1 MLAATRTFARVR
13 AASAPEAAISLRR
26 FAAPAGAAAGPSDA
40 SGAPPSRG
48 TPFPPPPPRSAI
60 DPPLSPTPRA
70 RPGSL
75 RASRSIRSPRLSSSL
90 TPSSRRAAPDAAAV
104 PADISASASPPGG
117 SPTTG
122 GARGRIPA
130 TIVRETYEGVS
141 ASYSVSHGDTLR
153 GYPTMTLREM
163 LASVDA
169 RYAAG
174 AMPAE
179 RHVAQL
185 VDKVADADD
194 AAKVAGAMAKF
205 RALRLSRV
213 SSGRSS
219 PGTTLRRDGY
229 LGENALLMFI
239 SACARDSADP
249 RRAMDVAI
257 RVAEARHVHGVRVG
271 KTALLA
277 LLARSVDAGQ
287 IARVYEIW
295 RAVDPPVDVD
305 AVCADAVVKALVRIG
320 EAGTAEASARAFRDV
335 GVGIGEETRRALEEA
350 IAAEERGK
358 GEEAEEA
365 TPGDGEGEGEA
376 DRVVVAGAEGE
387 PEGTEGEEGLR

>member
-194 AAKVAGAMAKF
+194 AAKVAGAMAKV

-320 EAGTAEASARAFRDV
+320 EAGTAEASARAFRDA

>member
-48 TPFPPPPPRSAI
+48 TPFPPPPAI
-60 DPPLSPTPRA
+60 GDRPPLSPTPRA

-75 RASRSIRSPRLSSSL
+75 RASRSLRSPRLSSSL
-90 TPSSRRAAPDAAAV
+90 PPSSRRAAPDAAAV

-205 RALRLSRV
+205 RASRLSRV

-271 KTALLA
+271 RSALLA

-295 RAVDPPVDVD
+295 RAVDPPVDVN

-320 EAGTAEASARAFRDV
+320 EAGIAETSARAFRDA
-335 GVGIGEETRRALEEA
+335 GVEIGEETRRALEEA

>member
-75 RASRSIRSPRLSSSL
+75 RASRSLRSPRISSSL
-90 TPSSRRAAPDAAAV
+90 PPSSRRAAPDAAAV

-194 AAKVAGAMAKF
+194 AAEVAGAMAKF
-205 RALRLSRV
+205 RASRLSRAV
-213 SSGRSS
+213 SSRSSS

-271 KTALLA
+271 RSALLA

-305 AVCADAVVKALVRIG
+305 AVCADAVVKALVRVG
-320 EAGTAEASARAFRDV
+320 EAGMAEASARAFRDA

-365 TPGDGEGEGEA
+365 DGDGEGEGDA

>member
-320 EAGTAEASARAFRDV
+320 EAGTAEASARVFRDV

>member
-60 DPPLSPTPRA
+60 DPPSPPPLALVQDPSAPRGPSA
-70 RPGSL
+70 HP
-75 RASRSIRSPRLSSSL
+75 ASPRPSP
-90 TPSSRRAAPDAAAV
+90 PSSRRAAPDAAAV

-194 AAKVAGAMAKF
+194 AAEVAGAMAKF
-205 RALRLSRV
+205 RASRLSRAV
-213 SSGRSS
+213 SSRSSS

-305 AVCADAVVKALVRIG
+305 AVCADAVVEALVRVG
-320 EAGTAEASARAFRDV
+320 EAGIAEASARAFRDA
-335 GVGIGEETRRALEEA
+335 GVEIGEETRRALEEA

-365 TPGDGEGEGEA
+365 DGDGEGEGDA

>member
-320 EAGTAEASARAFRDV
+320 EAGTAEASARAFRDA

>member
-194 AAKVAGAMAKF
+194 AAKVAGAMTKF

-320 EAGTAEASARAFRDV
+320 EAGTAEASARAFRDA

>member
-1 MLAATRTFARVR
+1 
-13 AASAPEAAISLRR
+13 
-26 FAAPAGAAAGPSDA
+26 
-40 SGAPPSRG
+40 
-48 TPFPPPPPRSAI
+48 
-60 DPPLSPTPRA
+60 
-70 RPGSL
+70 
-75 RASRSIRSPRLSSSL
+75 
-90 TPSSRRAAPDAAAV
+90 
-104 PADISASASPPGG
+104 
-117 SPTTG
+117 
-122 GARGRIPA
+122 
-130 TIVRETYEGVS
+130 
-141 ASYSVSHGDTLR
+141 
-153 GYPTMTLREM
+153 MTLREM

-249 RRAMDVAI
+249 RRAVDVAI

-271 KTALLA
+271 KSALLA

-320 EAGTAEASARAFRDV
+320 EAGTAEASARVFRDV

-350 IAAEERGK
+350 IVAEERGK